1 MKHMQ
6 EYVIE
11 VKKTVLQIMVWAV
24 IICSTAYFAG
34 FGWRIPGLILG
45 VITSIIYF
53 LLMCYRV
60 SKSANMSV
68 PKAISY
74 MRLGWLMRLSFI
86 SLMLLLSI
94 KVPMFDFVSAVIGL
108 FSLQVIIVVNASMI
122 VAKSFLS
129 SGK

>member
-108 FSLQVIIVVNASMI
+108 FSLQVIIAVNASVI

>member
-24 IICSTAYFAG
+24 IICSTAYFVG
-34 FGWRIPGLILG
+34 LGWRIPGLILG

-74 MRLGWLMRLSFI
+74 MRLGWLMRLSFVL
-86 SLMLLLSI
+86 LMLLLSI
-94 KVPMFDFVSAVIGL
+94 KVPIFDFVSAVIGL

>member
-1 MKHMQ
+1 MKQMQ

-11 VKKTVLQIMVWAV
+11 VKQTLLQIAVWA
-24 IICSTAYFAG
+24 IMICSAAYFLG
-34 FGWRIPGLILG
+34 FSWRIPGLMLG
-45 VITSIIYF
+45 VMTSIVYF

-60 SKSANMSV
+60 SKSADMSV

-74 MRLGWLMRLSFI
+74 MRLGWLMRLSFV

-108 FSLQVIIVVNASMI
+108 FSLQVIIIAKASMI
-122 VAKSFLS
+122 VVKNFLHS
-129 SGK
+129 SR